1 MHTQF
6 WVNTDNSKR
15 FSISINESHNGAEFT
30 KGCFFVICC
39 INTHNKIIK
48 ILLMSADGM
57 MLVQWIILQTILT
70 EEKARISWDSG
81 KCMLPKERNSNA
93 RFLPDQLT
101 CKHLCGECKTF
112 GYSTS
117 AHTPPTKCTLT
128 VTITTAMTCML
139 ICTADNVI
147 SDLIFNQNIENLYIF
162 YLF

>member
-57 MLVQWIILQTILT
+57 MLVQ
-70 EEKARISWDSG
+70 
-81 KCMLPKERNSNA
+81 
-93 RFLPDQLT
+93 
-101 CKHLCGECKTF
+101 
-112 GYSTS
+112 
-117 AHTPPTKCTLT
+117 
-128 VTITTAMTCML
+128 
-139 ICTADNVI
+139 
-147 SDLIFNQNIENLYIF
+147 
-162 YLF
+162 